1 MLPGWSRQTDLI
13 PNWCKDAPLRSFGG
27 TLLVIRLVTGWARH
41 AFYPPRRRVRR
52 LPPVAVLECLE
63 SRQLLS
69 MSFNPVLLNQL
80 PAGKSTLFA
89 VSVTGQDTAQPV
101 NFAVTTNSADVQA
114 EVLQGTS
121 SWRIRVKDTTPGVP
135 AFDDYL
141 TFQLFD
147 TAAPNAVQQIT
158 KLSNPDPANNG
169 QVYYLNKLIHRV
181 ASYVVQGGSL
191 NGSGVGGS
199 GQTLSAEFAPWL
211 TYNSQG
217 LLALADSGQ
226 DTADAQFFITPID
239 QDLGSFQQ
247 GWNFRYGIFGM
258 LTGGF
263 ETLRKISALPR
274 VGSTET
280 PVNKPII
287 TAVETFTDNQTA
299 VLKVTPKS
307 TFTGTVNAAV
317 TANNGLGNSI
327 SQPLNLTVV
336 ADTVNDPPWLGP
348 VTNQTAIQGR
358 PISFQVQ
365 GFDLESDP
373 LTFVVKDPST
383 WAAPLNVAVQVSQTP
398 AQNGN
403 PAVATVTLIPDVAFA
418 GNVNLV
424 MGVRQTSATD
434 SRSSFNEEKFVLT
447 VNPVNHAP
455 TAPGGTSTTTV
466 NTNVN
471 FTLPGDDG
479 DPDKTQGLTFTKVAG
494 PNNGSLTITNPATG
508 AATYQPNAGFVG
520 TDSFTY
526 QVKDNGGT
534 ANNGAD
540 TSTVATY
547 NIQVG
552 SISATGLILV
562 ASSDTGA
569 SSTDRV
575 TSDDTPTFNVTAPT
589 GSSVVLRVNDRV
601 NVPMTETGSG
611 TGIFAAT
618 LTREQVRVGANQVIA
633 TATTGGQASTPTA
646 PLEFVLTPDY
656 SQLYTAVGD
665 AGTQQATTFQ
675 WIDHNAALS
684 SEFGWFVADANGAV
698 GGVAPGA
705 ANYLQT
711 ALGHA
716 SRTVVFNRGTVE
728 GTTRTQT
735 LTGGA
740 RVVFYL
746 AVGVSADE
754 VVAGSSR
761 GAVYFSLNSANADRQ
776 DHVHTQA
783 DPRTGQILLSWEDMR
798 GGGDRD
804 YNDVVIGVTPGTTA
818 AVLSNQPL
826 RLNSGNGQ
834 TTPLTVTLRAGEG
847 GAAKSRA
854 NGEIGL
860 YFVSNAG
867 GTVNGIAPGAAG
879 YAQAVLSSATRRVV
893 FQQGDTVGTA
903 RTLTLDGGELLG
915 WYYIP
920 EGTAAQVLSAN
931 SANSPSLSPRAYFS
945 FDAANPGGGE
955 NFRWYGTE
963 GNGVER
969 SEAEGA
975 GPLTLHLA
983 GGLTPRLNSESDY
996 RLQISQPG

>member
-1 MLPGWSRQTDLI
+1 M
-13 PNWCKDAPLRSFGG
+13 
-27 TLLVIRLVTGWARH
+27 IRVVTGWARH

-52 LPPVAVLECLE
+52 VSPVAALECLE

-69 MSFNPVLLNQL
+69 MSFNPVLLNQM

-89 VSVTGQDTAQPV
+89 VSVNGQDTSQAV
-101 NFAVTTNSADVQA
+101 NYAVTTNSPDVQA
-114 EVLQGTS
+114 EILQGTT
-121 SWRIRVKDTTPGVP
+121 SWRIRVKDTTPGTP

-141 TFQLFD
+141 TFQLFN

-158 KLSNPDPANNG
+158 KLSNPDPGNNG

-181 ASYVVQGGSL
+181 ENQSSLGVVQGGSL
-191 NGSGVGGS
+191 NGGGVGGS
-199 GQTLSAEFAPWL
+199 GQTLSAEFVPWL

-217 LLALADSGQ
+217 LLALADAGQ
-226 DTADAQFFITPID
+226 DTADAQFFITAID
-239 QDLGSFQQ
+239 QNLGQFQP
-247 GWNFRYGIFGM
+247 GWNFRYGIVGM
-258 LTGGF
+258 MTGGF
-263 ETLRKISALPR
+263 DTLRKISDLPTFASGNIY
-274 VGSTET
+274 V

-299 VLKVTPKS
+299 VLKITPKS
-307 TFTGTVNAAV
+307 TYTGAVTAAV
-317 TANNGLGNSI
+317 TANNGPGNSI

-336 ADTVNDPPWLGP
+336 ADTVNDSPWLGP

-358 PISFQVQ
+358 PVSFQVQ
-365 GFDLESDP
+365 GFDLENDP
-373 LTFVVKDPST
+373 LSFVVKDPNA
-383 WAAPLNVAVQVSQTP
+383 WAAPLNVAVQISQTP

-403 PAVATVTLIPDVAFA
+403 PAVATVTLIPDVAFS
-418 GNVNLV
+418 GTVNLV
-424 MGVRQTSATD
+424 MGVRQTSAPD
-434 SRSSFNEEKFVLT
+434 NSASYNQEKFVLT

-455 TAPGGTSTTTV
+455 TAPGGTSTTAV
-466 NTNVN
+466 NSSLN

-479 DPDKTQGLTFTKVAG
+479 DPDKTQVLAFTQVAG
-494 PNNGSLTITNPATG
+494 PSNGTLTITNPATG
-508 AATYQPNAGFVG
+508 AATYQPNPGFVG
-520 TDSFTY
+520 TDTFTY
-526 QVKDNGGT
+526 QIKDDGGV

-540 TSTVATY
+540 TSTIATY
-547 NIQVG
+547 TIQVG
-552 SISATGLILV
+552 SSSPTAATGLVLTP
-562 ASSDTGA
+562 SSDTGG

-611 TGIFAAT
+611 TGLFAAT
-618 LTREQVRVGANQVIA
+618 LTRDQVRVGSNQVVA
-633 TATTGGQASTPTA
+633 TATTGGQTTAPTS

-656 SQLYTAVGD
+656 SQLYTVVGD

-675 WIDHNAALS
+675 WLDRNAAYT
-684 SEFGWFVADANGAV
+684 SEFGWFVADVNGAV

-705 ANYLQT
+705 ANYLKT
-711 ALGHA
+711 ALA
-716 SRTVVFNRGTVE
+716 SSSRTVVFNRGTAE
-728 GTTRTQT
+728 GTTRTQN
-735 LTGGA
+735 LTGGT

-761 GAVYFSLNSANADRQ
+761 GTVYFSTNAANPDRL

-783 DPRTGQILLSWEDMR
+783 DPRTGQVLLSWEDMR

-804 YNDVVIGVTPGTTA
+804 YNDVVIGVTPGTTP
-818 AVLSNQPL
+818 AVLANQPL
-826 RLNSGNGQ
+826 RLSSGNGQ

-847 GAAKSRA
+847 GTAQTRAK
-854 NGEIGL
+854 GEIGL
-860 YFVSNAG
+860 YFVSNVG

-879 YAQAVLSSATRRVV
+879 YAQAVLSSATRKVV
-893 FQQGDTVGTA
+893 FQQGDTVGTSK
-903 RTLTLDGGELLG
+903 TLSLNGGELVG

-920 EGTAAQVLSAN
+920 EGTAAQVQAAN
-931 SANSPSLSPRAYFS
+931 PTNRSDLSPVAYFS
-945 FDAANPGGGE
+945 FDAANSGGSQ

-969 SEAEGA
+969 SEAEGS

-983 GGLTPRLNSESDY
+983 GGLSPRLDLRSDY
-996 RLQISQPG
+996 RLQISQSS

>member
-1 MLPGWSRQTDLI
+1 M
-13 PNWCKDAPLRSFGG
+13 
-27 TLLVIRLVTGWARH
+27 IRLVTGWARH

-52 LPPVAVLECLE
+52 LPAVAALECLE

-69 MSFNPVLLNQL
+69 MSFNPVLLNPL

-89 VSVTGQDTAQPV
+89 VSVNGQDTAQAV
-101 NFAVTTNSADVQA
+101 NYAVTTNSPDVQA
-114 EVLQGTS
+114 EMLQGTT
-121 SWRIRVKDTTPGVP
+121 SWRIRVKDTTPGTP

-147 TAAPNAVQQIT
+147 SAAPNAVERIRQ
-158 KLSNPDPANNG
+158 LSTPDAQGN
-169 QVYYLNKLIHRV
+169 YFYLNKLIHRV
-181 ASYVVQGGSL
+181 ETFAVQGGSL
-191 NGSGVGGS
+191 NGNGTGGI
-199 GQTLSAEFAPWL
+199 GQPLSAEFAPWL
-211 TYNSQG
+211 TYNSLG
-217 LLALADSGQ
+217 LLAWADSGQ
-226 DTADAQFFITPID
+226 DTADTQFFITPVD
-239 QDLGSFQQ
+239 PASPQFQS
-247 GWNFRYGIFGM
+247 GWNFRYGIFGIM
-258 LTGGF
+258 TGGF
-263 ETLRKISALPR
+263 ETLKKIAALPTFQSGDIQ
-274 VGSTET
+274 V
-280 PVNKPII
+280 PNYKPLI
-287 TAVETFTDNQTA
+287 TSAEVFTDNQTA

-307 TFTGTVNAAV
+307 TFTGAVTATV
-317 TANNGLGNSI
+317 TANNGVGNSI
-327 SQPLNLTVV
+327 SQPLNLSVV
-336 ADTVNDPPWLGP
+336 TDTNDPPWLGP

-358 PISFQVQ
+358 PVSFQVQ
-365 GFDLESDP
+365 GFDLENDP
-373 LTFVVKDPST
+373 LTFVVKRSTGVKT
-383 WAAPLNVAVQVSQTP
+383 WAAPLKVASQITVAP

-403 PAVATVTLIPDVAFA
+403 PAVATVTLIPDADFS
-418 GNVNLV
+418 GTSNLV
-424 MGVRQTSATD
+424 MGVRQTSALD
-434 SRSSFNEEKFVLT
+434 DRPFYNEQAFVLT

-455 TAPGGTSTTTV
+455 TAPGGSSTTPV
-466 NTNVN
+466 NTSVN

-479 DPDKTQGLTFTKVAG
+479 DPDKTQVLAFTKVAG
-494 PNNGSLTITNPATG
+494 PSNGTLTITNPATG
-508 AATYQPNAGFVG
+508 AATYQPNPGYVG

-526 QVKDNGGT
+526 QIKDDGGT
-534 ANNGAD
+534 ANSGAD

-547 NIQVG
+547 TIQVG
-552 SISATGLILV
+552 SISPTGLALV
-562 ASSDTGA
+562 ASSDTG
-569 SSTDRV
+569 SSGTDRV

-589 GSSVVLRVNDRV
+589 GASVVLRVNDRV

-611 TGIFAAT
+611 TGLFTAT
-618 LTREQVRVGANQVIA
+618 LTRDQVRVGANQVVA
-633 TATTGGQASTPTA
+633 TATSGGQASAPTA

-656 SQLYTAVGD
+656 SQLYTVVGD

-675 WIDHNAALS
+675 WIDRNAALS

-705 ANYLQT
+705 ANYTRT
-711 ALGHA
+711 ALAHS
-716 SRTVVFNRGTVE
+716 SRTVVFNRGTAE
-728 GTTRTQT
+728 GTTRTQN

-746 AVGVSADE
+746 AVGVSAEE

-761 GAVYFSLNSANADRQ
+761 GEVYFSMNAANPDRL

-783 DPRTGQILLSWEDMR
+783 DPRTGQVLLSWEDMR

-804 YNDVVIGVTPGTTA
+804 YNDVVIGVTPGTAA
-818 AVLSNQPL
+818 AVLANQPL

-847 GAAKSRA
+847 AGAKSRA

-879 YAQAVLSSATRRVV
+879 YAQAVLSSATRKVV
-893 FQQGDTVGTA
+893 FQQGDTVGTSKTI
-903 RTLTLDGGELLG
+903 TLNGGELVG

-931 SANSPSLSPRAYFS
+931 AANSADLSPRAYFS
-945 FDAANPGGGE
+945 FAAANPGGGE

-983 GGLTPRLNSESDY
+983 GGLTPRLNSQSDY
-996 RLQISQPG
+996 RLQITQPS